1 VITGSNAVD
10 PLVRRRDN
18 LLGALAAARRR
29 LKNGARSFRSISAVC
44 RALSSKPADSGL
56 MEQTD
61 GRTDDGRT
69 DACSAGGVNN

>member
-1 VITGSNAVD
+1 VITDSNAVD

-18 LLGALAAARRR
+18 LLGAFAAARRR
-29 LKNGARSFRSISAVC
+29 LKNGAR
-44 RALSSKPADSGL
+44 RALSSKPADSRL

-69 DACSAGGVNN
+69 DACSAGSVSN